1 MGMVVKYYYYSFN
14 YGQEIMYVLNISDLI
29 CVLKFFLVEVYV
41 VLYSKEII
49 FQIDLYLVM
58 NIYFIYFWYYV

>member
-1 MGMVVKYYYYSFN
+1 MGMVMKYYYYSFN

-29 CVLKFFLVEVYV
+29 CVLKFFLVEV

>member
-1 MGMVVKYYYYSFN
+1 MGMVMKYYYYSFN
-14 YGQEIMYVLNISDLI
+14 YGQVIMYVLNISDLI
-29 CVLKFFLVEVYV
+29 CVLKFFLVEV

>member
-1 MGMVVKYYYYSFN
+1 MGMVMKYYYYSFN